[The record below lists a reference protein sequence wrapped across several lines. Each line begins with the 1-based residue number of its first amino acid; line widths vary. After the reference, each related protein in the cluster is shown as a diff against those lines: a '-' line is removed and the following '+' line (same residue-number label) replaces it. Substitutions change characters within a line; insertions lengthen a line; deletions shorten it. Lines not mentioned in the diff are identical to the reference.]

1 MRVFISHS
9 SENAGYA
16 KTLCDKLEAGG
27 FSCFLAPRDIRA
39 GNVYAEEIINGIDNC
54 DLIVLLLSKAS
65 NESPHVLREIERAVS
80 KKKPVIVYKLEEV
93 EISKS
98 LEYFLMSHQWI
109 NEKPGKNLDEIAAKV
124 ADFAAQKGEASYND
138 DGVKRYVDTHDKRK
152 RVTVLIA
159 FFAAALIAIGAVV
172 LISINGG
179 KDSSQN
185 SESSSLSSS
194 DSTESSSLSST
205 ESSSSSSEASAS
217 SESAPAA
224 NPAEQDKPAAVKL
237 GERIT
242 LGTYNGEPIEWRVIN
257 VSEDKTKAVVISDK
271 ILTMKAFDAAEGGK
285 FNEHNGEDFWRKKT
299 ADVDEE
305 TQRLIRGDNRWETS
319 NIRTWLNSA
328 KENVSYSDQA
338 PTSPAM
344 SEKRNGYSTEAGFL
358 NAFTEEELEKIA
370 VTDVNTN
377 GSITEDKVFLLSLD
391 ELKWLS
397 DADVSVHAK
406 PTEASLE
413 QDKSLWFSV
422 NKSAYET
429 DDHFWW
435 LREANADN
443 VCEVWCVNISY
454 YENEPTISQYAGL
467 EGYGVRP
474 AMTIDL
480 TKIG

>member
-16 KTLCDKLEAGG
+16 KTLCDKLEASG

-54 DLIVLLLSKAS
+54 DLIVLLFSKAS

-109 NEKPGKNLDEIAAKV
+109 NEKPGKNLDEIVAKV
-124 ADFAAQKGEASYND
+124 TDYAAQKGDTSSND
-138 DGVKRYVDTHDKRK
+138 DGAKRYVDTHDKRK
-152 RVTVLIA
+152 RLAVLIIG
-159 FFAAALIAIGAVV
+159 FAAALIAIGAVV

-179 KDSSQN
+179 KDGSQN
-185 SESSSLSSS
+185 SERSSSSSS
-194 DSTESSSLSST
+194 GST
-205 ESSSSSSEASAS
+205 ESSSSSSEASIS
-217 SESAPAA
+217 FESAPAA
-224 NPAEQDKPAAVKL
+224 NPTEQDKPAAVKL

-257 VSEDKTKAVVISDK
+257 ISEDKTKAVVISDK

-344 SEKRNGYSTEAGFL
+344 SEKRNGYHTEAGFL
-358 NAFTEEELEKIA
+358 NAFTEEELEKIT

-377 GSITEDKVFLLSLD
+377 GSITEDKIFLLSLD

-397 DADVSVHAK
+397 DADVSVHAE

-413 QDKSLWFSV
+413 QDKSLWFSA
-422 NKSAYET
+422 NKSAYNT

-443 VCEVWCVNISY
+443 VCEVWCVNISC